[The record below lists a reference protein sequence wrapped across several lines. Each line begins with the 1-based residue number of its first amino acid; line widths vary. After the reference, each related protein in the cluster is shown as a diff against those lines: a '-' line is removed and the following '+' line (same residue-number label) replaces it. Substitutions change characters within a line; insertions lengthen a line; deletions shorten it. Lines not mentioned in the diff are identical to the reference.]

1 MSSNTVIKLKK
12 SGVSGNS
19 PTSLNYGE
27 LALNWADGK
36 LWYQNGTGIKAIYN
50 QKTFSTIN
58 SNNTLILAG
67 SYTDT
72 LSIIAGNNITIST
85 DAINKSITINSS
97 GSGSGSSTLAGLT
110 DVQVPN
116 ANNSD
121 LLVYNA
127 SLSKWVNRPPSGG
140 YTHST
145 LTFFPA
151 YYYGYGENNQNLED
165 YVGQLGPTV
174 DAFGVSLSTNFDCM
188 DPVGSLQTEDLG
200 ALS

>member
-1 MSSNTVIKLKK
+1 MASNTLIQLKK
-12 SGVSGNS
+12 SGITGNT
-19 PTSLNYGE
+19 PASLNYGE

-36 LWYQNGTGIKAIYN
+36 LYYKNGVGIKAIYN

-58 SNNTLILAG
+58 VNNTLILAG

-72 LSIIAGNNITIST
+72 LSIVAGNNVTINADS
-85 DAINKSITINSS
+85 INKTITINSS
-97 GSGSGSSTLAGLT
+97 GSGSGSSTLSGLT
-110 DVQVPN
+110 DVQISS

-121 LLVYNA
+121 LLVYDA
-127 SLSKWVNRPPSGG
+127 GLSKWVNRPPAGG

-188 DPVGSLQTEDLG
+188 DPVGSLQREDLG